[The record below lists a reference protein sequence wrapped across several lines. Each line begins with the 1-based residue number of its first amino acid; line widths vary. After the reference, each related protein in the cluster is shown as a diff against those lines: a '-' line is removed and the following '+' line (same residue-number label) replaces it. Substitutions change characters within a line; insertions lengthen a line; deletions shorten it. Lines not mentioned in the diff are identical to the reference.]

1 MPDSVILRRLWE
13 ELKPMPDRA
22 AATFRITAA
31 TLLVVVVM
39 LIFRNK
45 FLDLGPLLVLILMQ
59 RNTMMTRLLS
69 VYVIVAVAFSCLVVY
84 GVAVIAWD
92 IAWLRILL
100 WVVIF
105 WIGYFLM
112 SRYKALSSTIV
123 IPLVFISLLCFY
135 FDEYPAPNYILS
147 QVGWVWAAL
156 GLSLAA
162 TMLVQM
168 AVQRT
173 HRTGSASPGIPLD
186 PAPSRSCCRAGGRQ
200 EPLLLGDAQRR
211 QHL

>member
-39 LIFRNK
+39 LAFRNK

-59 RNTMMTRLLS
+59 RNTMMTRLVS
-69 VYVIVAVAFSCLVVY
+69 VFGIVAVALGCLVVY
-84 GVAVIAWD
+84 GVAAIAWN

-112 SRYKALSSTIV
+112 SRYKALSGVIV
-123 IPLVFISLLCFY
+123 ILSCSSRTCAFTSMS
-135 FDEYPAPNYILS
+135 ILFRTTFS
-147 QVGWVWAAL
+147 ARWDGC
-156 GLSLAA
+156 GLPW
-162 TMLVQM
+162 
-168 AVQRT
+168 
-173 HRTGSASPGIPLD
+173 G
-186 PAPSRSCCRAGGRQ
+186 
-200 EPLLLGDAQRR
+200 
-211 QHL
+211 